1 MCAIQQQS
9 RDTQNRIVI
18 LFDSRTIGV
27 GSFKHPMS
35 TDMACPTIGTIFS
48 WVGPVTRRDGG
59 EIKFETGR
67 DSLEEIRCEAGQ
79 EKQ

>member
-1 MCAIQQQS
+1 
-9 RDTQNRIVI
+9 
-18 LFDSRTIGV
+18 
-27 GSFKHPMS
+27 
-35 TDMACPTIGTIFS
+35 MACPTIGTIFS

-67 DSLEEIRCEAGQ
+67 DSLEEIRWDAGQ